1 MSPADREHAF
11 PGYRELEPGAS
22 EHLKCVD
29 VNNLCA
35 DWASRGECQRNPG
48 YMLEKCPLS
57 CHACDEGEGRAT
69 PAAEEGLVANRL
81 DARSS
86 EGTVL
91 VLTTSAGALRIRVR
105 PAASDVA
112 GAIQKQ
118 APCTKCAFYRA
129 ELPADLGSAGPPYG
143 LLQGRFASPV
153 FPAKGPALGPLTG
166 DAALGAVSGIPG
178 TGDWFVHLQGHP
190 GWAGGFVEL
199 GHVLQEDMALA
210 YKLALLSTH
219 EVTHPDFGTKMRM
232 LDEEV
237 PFRIGED

>member
-1 MSPADREHAF
+1 MRA
-11 PGYRELEPGAS
+11 GYRELEPGAS

-129 ELPADLGSAGPPYG
+129 ELPADLGECACPAISVCQCLEPNRPDTANSSPPQGLPGLPMACSKGASRRRCFPPKVRLWGP
-143 LLQGRFASPV
+143 
-153 FPAKGPALGPLTG
+153 
-166 DAALGAVSGIPG
+166 
-178 TGDWFVHLQGHP
+178 
-190 GWAGGFVEL
+190 
-199 GHVLQEDMALA
+199 
-210 YKLALLSTH
+210 
-219 EVTHPDFGTKMRM
+219 
-232 LDEEV
+232 
-237 PFRIGED
+237 